1 MKYQKSAEVILAN
14 WIYTIC
20 EGLNDRRIFFLMK
33 DNQEYKNGRQLQIED
48 YLQENML
55 ETEGNVEVPSILAVS
70 ELEEVDTKAVTNKL
84 LEKILSKDNM
94 NTAFKR
100 VKANKG
106 ARGIDDMTVDELL
119 QYLKENGEQIK
130 EDIREGRYN
139 PKAVRRVEIPK
150 TDGSKR
156 KLGIPT
162 VVDRVIQQAIAQQ
175 LSKIYEPKFSENSY
189 GFRPNK
195 STQDAVLKAKE
206 IMNNGYKW
214 VVDLDLEKF
223 FDTVNQD
230 LLISI
235 IRRTVNEDKV
245 VSIIRKYL
253 QAGVLVNGVFEKTE
267 EGTPQ
272 GGNISPILSN
282 IMLNELDKELEKR
295 GLEFV
300 RYADDC
306 VIFTKS
312 RKSAERVME
321 NITRFIETKLRL
333 KVNKNKSKVERPW
346 RIKYLG
352 FSFYQAKGKVEIR
365 IHPKSI
371 AKFKDKI
378 REITSRSNAM
388 SMETRYMRL
397 KQVIRGWVNYFKI
410 ANMEKVAQTLDK
422 WIRRRIRMCYWKQW
436 KKTKTKYDNLMRLGI
451 GSSKAWEYANTRKS
465 YWRISDTPFMHRALN
480 NKRLERLGYLSL
492 SSVYC

>member
-1 MKYQKSAEVILAN
+1 
-14 WIYTIC
+14 
-20 EGLNDRRIFFLMK
+20 MK
-33 DNQEYKNGRQLQIED
+33 DKQEYDNGRQLQIED
-48 YLQENML
+48 YLQENKL
-55 ETEGNVEVPSILAVS
+55 ETEGNVEVPSVFDVS
-70 ELEEVDTKAVTNKL
+70 SKEKIDTKTVTNELLEE
-84 LEKILSKDNM
+84 ILSRDNM
-94 NTAFKR
+94 NIAFKR

-106 ARGIDDMTVDELL
+106 ASGIDDMGVDELL

-130 EDIREGRYN
+130 EDIRKGKYN

-150 TDGSKR
+150 ADGSKR

-175 LSKIYEPKFSENSY
+175 LSKIYEPIFSENSY
-189 GFRPNK
+189 GFRPNR
-195 STQDAVLKAKE
+195 SAQDAILKAKE
-206 IMNNGYKW
+206 IMNKGYKW

-245 VSIIRKYL
+245 VSLIRKYL

-267 EGTPQ
+267 KGTPQ

-282 IMLNELDKELEKR
+282 IMLNELDKELEAR
-295 GLEFV
+295 GLQFV

-312 RKSAERVME
+312 KKAAERVME
-321 NITRFIETKLRL
+321 NITKFIETKLRL
-333 KVNKNKSKVERPW
+333 KVNRDKSKVDRPW

-352 FSFYQAKGKVEIR
+352 FSFYQTKGKVEIR
-365 IHPKSI
+365 VHPKSI
-371 AKFKDKI
+371 AKFKDKV
-378 REITSRSNAM
+378 RDITSRSNAM
-388 SMETRYMRL
+388 SMEVRYKKL

-410 ANMEKVAQTLDK
+410 ANMEKIAETLDK

-436 KKTKTKYDNLMRLGI
+436 KKIKTKHDNLVRLGI
-451 GSSKAWEYANTRKS
+451 ESSKAWEYANTRKS
-465 YWRISDTPFMHRALN
+465 YWRISDTPFMHQILN
-480 NKRLERLGYLSL
+480 NKTLERLGYLSL

>member
-1 MKYQKSAEVILAN
+1 
-14 WIYTIC
+14 
-20 EGLNDRRIFFLMK
+20 MK
-33 DNQEYKNGRQLQIED
+33 DNQKYDNGRQLHIED
-48 YLQENML
+48 YLQENKL
-55 ETEGNVEVPSILAVS
+55 ETEGNVEVPSIFVVS
-70 ELEEVDTKAVTNKL
+70 SKEEIDTKTVTNEL

-94 NTAFKR
+94 NLAYKR

-106 ARGIDDMTVDELL
+106 ASGIDDMQVDELL
-119 QYLKENGEQIK
+119 RYLKENGEQIK
-130 EDIREGRYN
+130 EDIRKGKYN

-162 VVDRVIQQAIAQQ
+162 VVDRVIQQAVAQQ
-175 LSKIYEPKFSENSY
+175 LSKIYEPIFSENSY
-189 GFRPNK
+189 GFRPNR
-195 STQDAVLKAKE
+195 SCHDAILKAKE

-245 VSIIRKYL
+245 VSLIRKYL

-267 EGTPQ
+267 RGTPQ

-295 GLEFV
+295 GLQFV

-312 RKSAERVME
+312 RKSAERVKK
-321 NITRFIETKLRL
+321 NITKYIETKLRL
-333 KVNKNKSKVERPW
+333 KVNKTKSKVDRPW

-365 IHPKSI
+365 IHPKSV

-378 REITSRSNAM
+378 RKITSRSNAK
-388 SMETRYMRL
+388 SMETRYTKL
-397 KQVIRGWVNYFKI
+397 EQVIRGWVNYFKI
-410 ANMEKVAQTLDK
+410 ANIGKIVQKLDE

-436 KKTKTKYDNLMRLGI
+436 KKIKTKYDNLVKLGI
-451 GSSKAWEYANTRKS
+451 EDYKAWEYANTRKS
-465 YWRISDTPFMHRALN
+465 YWRISNSPILARSLN
-480 NKRLERLGYLSL
+480 NKTLERLGYLSL

>member
-1 MKYQKSAEVILAN
+1 MK
-14 WIYTIC
+14 
-20 EGLNDRRIFFLMK
+20 G
-33 DNQEYKNGRQLQIED
+33 NQGYENGRQLRIED
-48 YLQENML
+48 YLQEID
-55 ETEGNVEVPSILAVS
+55 TKTVPNEI
-70 ELEEVDTKAVTNKL
+70 LEE
-84 LEKILSKDNM
+84 ILSRDNM
-94 NTAFKR
+94 NLAYKK

-106 ARGIDDMTVDELL
+106 ASGIDDMQVDELL
-119 QYLKENGEQIK
+119 QYLKENGEQIE
-130 EDIREGRYN
+130 EDIRKGEYN

-150 TDGSKR
+150 ADGSKR

-175 LSKIYEPKFSENSY
+175 LSKIYEPIFSENSY
-189 GFRPNK
+189 GFRPNRGCH
-195 STQDAVLKAKE
+195 DAIQRAKE
-206 IMNNGYKW
+206 IMNKGYKW

-245 VSIIRKYL
+245 VSLIRKYL

-267 EGTPQ
+267 KGTPQ
-272 GGNISPILSN
+272 GGNISPIL
-282 IMLNELDKELEKR
+282 
-295 GLEFV
+295 GLKFV

-306 VIFTKS
+306 IIFTKS
-312 RKSAERVME
+312 RKAAERVME
-321 NITRFIETKLRL
+321 NITKFIEKKLRL
-333 KVNKNKSKVERPW
+333 KVNRKKSKVDRPW

-352 FSFYQAKGKVEIR
+352 FSFYQTKGKVEIR

-371 AKFKDKI
+371 EKFKDKI

-388 SMETRYMRL
+388 SMETRFQKLR
-397 KQVIRGWVNYFKI
+397 QVIRGWVNYFKI
-410 ANMEKVAQTLDK
+410 ANMKRIAQKLDK

-436 KKTKTKYDNLMRLGI
+436 KKIKTKHDNLVRLGI
-451 GSSKAWEYANTRKS
+451 ENDKAWQFANTRKS
-465 YWRISDTPFMHRALN
+465 YWRISNSPILEKSLN
-480 NKRLERLGYLSL
+480 NKTLERLGYLSI

>member
-1 MKYQKSAEVILAN
+1 
-14 WIYTIC
+14 
-20 EGLNDRRIFFLMK
+20 MK
-33 DNQEYKNGRQLQIED
+33 DNQECENGRQLRIED

-55 ETEGNVEVPSILAVS
+55 ETEGNVEVPSVLAVS
-70 ELEEVDTKAVTNKL
+70 ELEEVDTKTVTNEL

-106 ARGIDDMTVDELL
+106 ASGIDDMTVDELL

-130 EDIREGRYN
+130 EDIRNGKYN
-139 PKAVRRVEIPK
+139 PKAVRREEIPK

-175 LSKIYEPKFSENSY
+175 LSIIYEPIFSENSY
-189 GFRPNK
+189 GFRPNR
-195 STQDAVLKAKE
+195 SAQDATLKAKE
-206 IMNNGYKW
+206 IINNGYKW

-235 IRRTVNEDKV
+235 IRRTINEDKV

-267 EGTPQ
+267 KGTPQ

-295 GLEFV
+295 GLQFV

-312 RKSAERVME
+312 KKSAQRVME

-333 KVNKNKSKVERPW
+333 KVNKDKSKVDRPW

-352 FSFYQAKGKVEIR
+352 FSFYQAKGKIEIR

-388 SMETRYMRL
+388 SMETRYTRL

-410 ANMEKVAQTLDK
+410 ANMKMEAQTLDK

-436 KKTKTKYDNLMRLGI
+436 KKIKTKHDNLVRLGI
-451 GSSKAWEYANTRKS
+451 ESSKAWEYANTRKS
-465 YWRISDTPFMHRALN
+465 YWRISDTPFMHQILN
-480 NKRLERLGYLSL
+480 NKTLERLGYASL

>member
-1 MKYQKSAEVILAN
+1 
-14 WIYTIC
+14 
-20 EGLNDRRIFFLMK
+20 MK

-55 ETEGNVEVPSILAVS
+55 ETEGNVEVPSILDVS
-70 ELEEVDTKAVTNKL
+70 ELEEVDTKTVTNEL

-106 ARGIDDMTVDELL
+106 ASGIDDMTVDELL

-130 EDIREGRYN
+130 KDIREGRYN

-175 LSKIYEPKFSENSY
+175 LSIIYEPKFSENSY

-195 STQDAVLKAKE
+195 SAQDAVLKAKE

-253 QAGVLVNGVFEKTE
+253 QAGVLVNGDLKRQRKEHHKE
-267 EGTPQ
+267 E
-272 GGNISPILSN
+272 I
-282 IMLNELDKELEKR
+282 
-295 GLEFV
+295 
-300 RYADDC
+300 
-306 VIFTKS
+306 
-312 RKSAERVME
+312 
-321 NITRFIETKLRL
+321 
-333 KVNKNKSKVERPW
+333 
-346 RIKYLG
+346 YL
-352 FSFYQAKGKVEIR
+352 Q
-365 IHPKSI
+365 
-371 AKFKDKI
+371 
-378 REITSRSNAM
+378 
-388 SMETRYMRL
+388 
-397 KQVIRGWVNYFKI
+397 
-410 ANMEKVAQTLDK
+410 
-422 WIRRRIRMCYWKQW
+422 
-436 KKTKTKYDNLMRLGI
+436 
-451 GSSKAWEYANTRKS
+451 
-465 YWRISDTPFMHRALN
+465 
-480 NKRLERLGYLSL
+480 YLAT
-492 SSVYC
+492 

>member
-1 MKYQKSAEVILAN
+1 MK
-14 WIYTIC
+14 
-20 EGLNDRRIFFLMK
+20 G
-33 DNQEYKNGRQLQIED
+33 NQRYDDGRQLQIED
-48 YLQENML
+48 YLQENKL
-55 ETEGNVEVPSILAVS
+55 ETEGNVEVPSVFDVS
-70 ELEEVDTKAVTNKL
+70 KLEEIDTKTVTNEL
-84 LEKILSKDNM
+84 LEKILSKDNL
-94 NTAFKR
+94 NLAYKR

-106 ARGIDDMTVDELL
+106 ASGIDNMQVDELL
-119 QYLKENGEQIK
+119 QYLKENGDQLK
-130 EDIREGRYN
+130 EDIRKGKYN

-150 TDGSKR
+150 ADGSKR

-175 LSKIYEPKFSENSY
+175 LSKIYEPIFSENSY
-189 GFRPNK
+189 GFRPNR
-195 STQDAVLKAKE
+195 SCHDAILKAKE
-206 IMNNGYKW
+206 IMNKGYKW

-235 IRRTVNEDKV
+235 IRKTVNEDKV
-245 VSIIRKYL
+245 VSLIRKYL
-253 QAGVLVNGVFEKTE
+253 QAGVLVNGVFENTE
-267 EGTPQ
+267 KGTPQ

-295 GLEFV
+295 GLQFV

-312 RKSAERVME
+312 KKSAERVME
-321 NITRFIETKLRL
+321 SITRFIETKLRL
-333 KVNKNKSKVERPW
+333 KVNRVKSKVDRPW
-346 RIKYLG
+346 KIKYLG
-352 FSFYQAKGKVEIR
+352 FSFYQSKGKVEIR

-388 SMETRYMRL
+388 SMEVRYKKL

-410 ANMEKVAQTLDK
+410 ANMGKIVQKLDK

-436 KKTKTKYDNLMRLGI
+436 KKIKTKHDNLVKLGI
-451 GSSKAWEYANTRKS
+451 ENHEAWKFANTRKS
-465 YWRISDTPFMHRALN
+465 YWRISDTPFMHQALN
-480 NKRLERLGYLSL
+480 NKTLEKLGYTSL
-492 SSVYC
+492 TSVYC

>member
-1 MKYQKSAEVILAN
+1 
-14 WIYTIC
+14 
-20 EGLNDRRIFFLMK
+20 MK
-33 DNQEYKNGRQLQIED
+33 DNQEYNNGRQLHIED
-48 YLQENML
+48 YLQENKL
-55 ETEGNVEVPSILAVS
+55 ETEGNVEVPSVLVVS
-70 ELEEVDTKAVTNKL
+70 TEKEVDTKTVTNEI

-94 NTAFKR
+94 NTAYKR

-106 ARGIDDMTVDELL
+106 ASGIDDMKVDELL
-119 QYLKENGEQIK
+119 QYLKENGNQIK
-130 EDIREGRYN
+130 EDIRNGKYN

-175 LSKIYEPKFSENSY
+175 LSIIYEPIFSENSY
-189 GFRPNK
+189 GFRPNR
-195 STQDAVLKAKE
+195 SCHDAILKAKE
-206 IMNNGYKW
+206 IMNEGYKW

-245 VSIIRKYL
+245 VSLIRKYL

-267 EGTPQ
+267 KGTPQ

-295 GLEFV
+295 GLQFV

-306 VIFTKS
+306 IIFTKS
-312 RKSAERVME
+312 KKAAERVMK
-321 NITRFIETKLRL
+321 NITKFIETRLRL
-333 KVNKNKSKVERPW
+333 KVNKTKSKVDRPW

-365 IHPKSI
+365 IHPKSV

-378 REITSRSNAM
+378 RVVTSRSNAM
-388 SMETRYMRL
+388 SMETRYIKL
-397 KQVIRGWVNYFKI
+397 KQVIVGWVNYFKI
-410 ANMEKVAQTLDK
+410 ANMEKIAQKLDE

-436 KKTKTKYDNLMRLGI
+436 KKIKTRHDNLVRLGI
-451 GSSKAWEYANTRKS
+451 NNYKAWEYANTRKS
-465 YWRISDTPFMHRALN
+465 YWRISDTPFLHQALN
-480 NKRLERLGYLSL
+480 NKTLVKLGYTSL
-492 SSVYC
+492 TSVYC

>member
-1 MKYQKSAEVILAN
+1 MK
-14 WIYTIC
+14 
-20 EGLNDRRIFFLMK
+20 G
-33 DNQEYKNGRQLQIED
+33 NQEYENGRQLRIED
-48 YLQENML
+48 YLQENKL
-55 ETEGNVEVPSILAVS
+55 ETEDNVEVPSVLDVS
-70 ELEEVDTKAVTNKL
+70 ELEGIDTKTVTNEI
-84 LEKILSKDNM
+84 LEEILSRDNM
-94 NTAFKR
+94 NLAYKR

-106 ARGIDDMTVDELL
+106 ASGIDDMQVDELL

-130 EDIREGRYN
+130 EDIRKGEYN

-150 TDGSKR
+150 ADGSKR

-175 LSKIYEPKFSENSY
+175 LSKIYEPIFSENSY
-189 GFRPNK
+189 GFRPNR
-195 STQDAVLKAKE
+195 SCHDAMLKAKE

-245 VSIIRKYL
+245 VSLIRKYL

-267 EGTPQ
+267 KGTPQ

-282 IMLNELDKELEKR
+282 IMLNELDKELESR
-295 GLEFV
+295 GLKFV

-306 VIFTKS
+306 IIFTKS
-312 RKSAERVME
+312 RKAAERVME
-321 NITRFIETKLRL
+321 NITKFIEKKLRL
-333 KVNKNKSKVERPW
+333 KVNRKKSKVDRPW

-352 FSFYQAKGKVEIR
+352 FSFYQTKGKVEIR

-371 AKFKDKI
+371 EKFKDKI

-388 SMETRYMRL
+388 SMETRFQKLR
-397 KQVIRGWVNYFKI
+397 QVIRGWVNYFKI
-410 ANMEKVAQTLDK
+410 ANMKRIVQKLDK

-436 KKTKTKYDNLMRLGI
+436 KKIKTKHDNLVRLGI
-451 GSSKAWEYANTRKS
+451 ENDKAWQFANTRKS
-465 YWRISDTPFMHRALN
+465 YWRISNSPILEKSLN
-480 NKRLERLGYLSL
+480 NKTLERLGYLSL
-492 SSVYC
+492 SSLYC

>member
-1 MKYQKSAEVILAN
+1 MK
-14 WIYTIC
+14 
-20 EGLNDRRIFFLMK
+20 G
-33 DNQEYKNGRQLQIED
+33 NQRYDDGRQLQIED
-48 YLQENML
+48 YLQENKL
-55 ETEGNVEVPSILAVS
+55 ETEGNVEVPSVFDVS
-70 ELEEVDTKAVTNKL
+70 KLEEIDTKTVTNEL
-84 LEKILSKDNM
+84 LEKILSKDNL
-94 NTAFKR
+94 NLEYKR

-106 ARGIDDMTVDELL
+106 ASGIDNMQVDELL
-119 QYLKENGEQIK
+119 QYLKENGDQLK
-130 EDIREGRYN
+130 EDIRKGKYN

-150 TDGSKR
+150 ADGSKR

-175 LSKIYEPKFSENSY
+175 LSKIYEPIFSENSY
-189 GFRPNK
+189 GFRPNR
-195 STQDAVLKAKE
+195 SCHDAILKAKE
-206 IMNNGYKW
+206 IMNKGYKW

-235 IRRTVNEDKV
+235 IRKTVNEDKV
-245 VSIIRKYL
+245 VSLIRKYL
-253 QAGVLVNGVFEKTE
+253 QAGVLVNGVFENTE
-267 EGTPQ
+267 KGTPQ

-295 GLEFV
+295 GLQFV

-312 RKSAERVME
+312 KKSAERVME
-321 NITRFIETKLRL
+321 SITRFIETKLRL
-333 KVNKNKSKVERPW
+333 KVNRVKSKVDRPW
-346 RIKYLG
+346 KIKYLG
-352 FSFYQAKGKVEIR
+352 FSFYQSKGKVEIR

-388 SMETRYMRL
+388 SMEVRYKKL

-410 ANMEKVAQTLDK
+410 ANMGKIVQKLDK

-436 KKTKTKYDNLMRLGI
+436 KKIKTKHDNLVKLGI
-451 GSSKAWEYANTRKS
+451 ENHEAWKFANTRKS
-465 YWRISDTPFMHRALN
+465 YWRISDTPFMHQALN
-480 NKRLERLGYLSL
+480 NKTLEKLGYTSL
-492 SSVYC
+492 TSVYC